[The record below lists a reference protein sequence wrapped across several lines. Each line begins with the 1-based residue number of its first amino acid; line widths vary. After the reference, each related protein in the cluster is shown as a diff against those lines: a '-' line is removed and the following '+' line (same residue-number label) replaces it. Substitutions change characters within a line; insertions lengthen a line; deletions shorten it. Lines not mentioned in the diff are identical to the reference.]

1 MFQGR
6 FRREVVLPDSAVIPS
21 SCLCC
26 AYNRAPHAFAA
37 PSLAPF
43 NHQMLSLVIRTSKA
57 KAFFFGLSA
66 DTQHLA
72 TGSLRLR
79 DPMLTCVDDV
89 VNGAHVRLLRS

>member
-1 MFQGR
+1 
-6 FRREVVLPDSAVIPS
+6 
-21 SCLCC
+21 
-26 AYNRAPHAFAA
+26 
-37 PSLAPF
+37 
-43 NHQMLSLVIRTSKA
+43 MLSLVIRTSKA

-79 DPMLTCVDDV
+79 DPMLACVDDV

>member
-1 MFQGR
+1 M
-6 FRREVVLPDSAVIPS
+6 LPGSAVVSS

-57 KAFFFGLSA
+57 KTFFFGLSA
-66 DTQHLA
+66 NTQHLA
-72 TGSLRLR
+72 TGPLRLR
-79 DPMLTCVDDV
+79 DPMLASVDDV
-89 VNGAHVRLLRS
+89 VNGAHVGLSRG